1 MLKFLRNE
9 MPSVQL
15 AFKKSQRIASRK
27 WKDNRVVE
35 NICKWLF
42 DKRFLSRIYK
52 KLLHLNNKKQ
62 TN

>member
-27 WKDNRVVE
+27 WEDYRVVE
-35 NICKWLF
+35 NICKWLSN
-42 DKRFLSRIYK
+42 KRFLSRIHK
-52 KLLHLNNKKQ
+52 KPLHLNNKKQ